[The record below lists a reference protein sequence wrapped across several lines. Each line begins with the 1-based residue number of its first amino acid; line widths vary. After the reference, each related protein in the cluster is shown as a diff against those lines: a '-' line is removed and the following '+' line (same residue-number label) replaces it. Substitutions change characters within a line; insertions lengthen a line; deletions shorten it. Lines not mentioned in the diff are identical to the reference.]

1 MNQGKGRLFASMAAV
16 SLLLMAG
23 CQQSVMFV
31 RDEGGVWKTFQMNE
45 DGSSQSNVSP
55 SGSTRVMYPD
65 VSPNGERVAYTD
77 GLRVFTSNRGD
88 IGGSSQRLL
97 STGTGRKTFLRWSPD
112 QLTVAYAEFFTP
124 TQVALW
130 LADASGASSLQ
141 VTWPTGSQSDGWG
154 HDFYRD
160 ANGVQYLVYSRDGQ
174 LHSMYFNGTQPAT
187 RIVNDGPTV
196 HQSLPIV
203 SPDNSLLA
211 FRSATM
217 LAPQGTLDH
226 IRVVGVGTWQN
237 RYAILLPAAQIR
249 PGSISGI
256 SFSCDNQ
263 KLYVAAD
270 PVTSPAGMHEIFSV
284 KLDGTGL
291 TRLTNN
297 GVFDSQPNAVPV
309 PCY

>member
-1 MNQGKGRLFASMAAV
+1 MRKIL
-16 SLLLMAG
+16 
-23 CQQSVMFV
+23 
-31 RDEGGVWKTFQMNE
+31 QMNG

-55 SGSTRVMYPD
+55 SGSTPFMYPD
-65 VSPNGERVAYTD
+65 VSPDGEKIAYTD
-77 GLRVFTSNRGD
+77 GQRVFTSNRGD

-97 STGTGRKTFLRWSPD
+97 STGTGRKTFIRWSPD
-112 QLTVAYAEFFTP
+112 QLTVAYAEFFAP

-130 LADASGASSLQ
+130 LAATSGANSLQ

-160 ANGVQYLVYSRDGQ
+160 ANGAQSLVYSRDEQ
-174 LHSMYFNGTQPAT
+174 LYSMYFNGTQPAT
-187 RIVNDGPTV
+187 RILNDGPTFQ
-196 HQSLPIV
+196 QSLPTI

-217 LAPQGTLDH
+217 LMAQGAIDH
-226 IRVVGVGTWQN
+226 IRVVTVGTWQN
-237 RYAILLPAAQIR
+237 RYGIVLPSAQIR

-270 PVTSPAGMHEIFSV
+270 PVTAPAGMHEIFSV

-297 GVFDSQPNAVPV
+297 GVFDSQPNAVPA

>member
-1 MNQGKGRLFASMAAV
+1 
-16 SLLLMAG
+16 
-23 CQQSVMFV
+23 
-31 RDEGGVWKTFQMNE
+31 
-45 DGSSQSNVSP
+45 
-55 SGSTRVMYPD
+55 
-65 VSPNGERVAYTD
+65 
-77 GLRVFTSNRGD
+77 
-88 IGGSSQRLL
+88 
-97 STGTGRKTFLRWSPD
+97 
-112 QLTVAYAEFFTP
+112 
-124 TQVALW
+124 
-130 LADASGASSLQ
+130 
-141 VTWPTGSQSDGWG
+141 
-154 HDFYRD
+154 
-160 ANGVQYLVYSRDGQ
+160 
-174 LHSMYFNGTQPAT
+174 MYFNGTQPAT

-256 SFSCDNQ
+256 SFSCDTQ